1 MKLAVVVVALT
12 SALPAVSWAFAPS
25 TRASPRLCFVSCKA
39 KEASSKEEDLA
50 LTIDVI
56 MASMNIGTIDEEEVS
71 VAPVALEKDTEES
84 PESTILTE
92 DDDDEDAAEVIESAI
107 VTEAEEAE
115 IESILDTAA
124 DESPPVLS
132 KEELSSL
139 TVLQLKEKLR
149 ASGLRVSGKKAELIE
164 RLLNGP

>member
-1 MKLAVVVVALT
+1 
-12 SALPAVSWAFAPS
+12 
-25 TRASPRLCFVSCKA
+25 
-39 KEASSKEEDLA
+39 
-50 LTIDVI
+50 
-56 MASMNIGTIDEEEVS
+56 MASMNIGT
-71 VAPVALEKDTEES
+71 TEEDEVTEEI
-84 PESTILTE
+84 PESTIVTE
-92 DDDDEDAAEVIESAI
+92 DDDDEEDAEEVIESAI
-107 VTEAEEAE
+107 VTEEAE